1 MRNWNTEE
9 LFKVL
14 TCPPSCQFHRQEH
27 LPHAPTVTLQDLLQ
41 QDYMAVDQDNNIKNE
56 SFISE
61 QLCRARVRVRGRQQ
75 TV

>member
-1 MRNWNTEE
+1 
-9 LFKVL
+9 
-14 TCPPSCQFHRQEH
+14 
-27 LPHAPTVTLQDLLQ
+27 VTLQDLLQ